1 LPRSERGSGAWKRR
15 EIGRHLPLYAMMLP
29 GLLYILINNY
39 LPLAGLQIAFKKFN
53 YSLGVFGSH
62 WSGLKN
68 FTFLFRTSDAWIVFR
83 NTLGYN
89 ALFIVLGTV
98 FSVAVAILLNEIGK
112 KALKQVYQTA
122 ILIPFLISY
131 VVVSYI
137 AFAFLSPAHGLINEG
152 ILRPLGFAPIAWYA
166 EPSYWP
172 FILVTVNVWKTFGYS
187 SIIYYATI
195 VGIDRTFY
203 EAAYVDGASTRSQ
216 IRYVTLPMLRP
227 AVITLTLLSIGR
239 IFYSD
244 FGLFY
249 QVPMN
254 SGLLYEATNTIDT
267 YVYRG
272 LLELNDIGRSS
283 AAGFLQSILGFVM
296 VFGANEVVKRV
307 EKENA
312 LF

>member
-1 LPRSERGSGAWKRR
+1 MR
-15 EIGRHLPLYAMMLP
+15 EVRRHLPLYAMMLP

-39 LPLAGLQIAFKKFN
+39 LPLIGLQIAFKKFN
-53 YSLGVFGSH
+53 YALGVFSSH
-62 WSGLKN
+62 WVGLKN
-68 FTFLFRTSDAWIVFR
+68 FTFLIKTSDAWVIFR

-89 ALFIVLGTV
+89 ALFIVLGTI
-98 FSVAVAILLNEIGK
+98 FSIAIAIFLNEIRQR
-112 KALKQVYQTA
+112 AIRQVYQTA
-122 ILIPFLISY
+122 ILVPFLISY

-137 AFAFLSPAHGLINEG
+137 AFAFLSPTNGTINNS
-152 ILRPLGFAPIAWYA
+152 ILRPLGLPAVSWYT
-166 EPSYWP
+166 EPAYWP
-172 FILVTVNVWKTFGYS
+172 YILVIVNIWKTFGYS
-187 SIIYYATI
+187 SIIYFATI
-195 VGIDRTFY
+195 VGIDKTLY
-203 EAAYVDGASTRSQ
+203 EAAYVDGANTREQ
-216 IRYVTLPMLRP
+216 IRYVTLPMLKP

-254 SGLLYEATNTIDT
+254 TGLLYQATNTIDT

-283 AAGFLQSILGFVM
+283 AAGFMQSVLGFLM
-296 VFGANEVVKRV
+296 VFSANEIVKKI
-307 EKENA
+307 EKDNA